1 MRSLFYLA
9 MCVVALFPSYL
20 LASIKLDMHVGAI
33 EVLPVS
39 KVTRVVVGK
48 GGIVSA
54 KVLDDNR
61 LLIIAEEFGQTEIQ
75 IWDEA
80 NNTKKIYVNVDSVNM
95 EQLVEQVRVLVA
107 GLPGVS
113 AKQVGSLVVLEGEVS
128 SETMKQALKLSQV
141 IPNLTSM
148 LSLSPQSVDL
158 KHMIRMDV
166 QIVEM
171 RNNTL
176 KNVGVK
182 WDNSMAGP
190 AYGGVKNFVHNDL
203 FATYSQSDIGDKIV
217 ESIGDVAIGGN
228 GYASFGIVTGL
239 ASQIQLLDEQGDSR
253 TLARPTLST
262 RSGEKAKFLAGG
274 EVPIPI
280 TDSNGGLNVE
290 YKEYGV
296 KLEIE
301 PTSDESGN
309 IVSYVKAE
317 VSAIDPSVTV
327 AGYPG
332 FQTRETESVVNV
344 RNGETLVISGLVNS
358 DMSKS
363 VNKVPLLGD
372 IPILGELFKSRDFI
386 DKKSELVILVT
397 PKIVP
402 IEDESHQN
410 RLKRA
415 KELIGDAEKL
425 EMFNIL
431 D

>member
-1 MRSLFYLA
+1 MRRYFIKLSIFF
-9 MCVVALFPSYL
+9 VLFPTFCF
-20 LASIKLDMHVGAI
+20 ANIKLELHVGSI

-39 KVTRVVVGK
+39 KVTRVVVGQ
-48 GGIVSA
+48 GGVVST

-61 LLIIAEEFGQTEIQ
+61 LLLIAEGAGQTEIQ
-75 IWDEA
+75 IWNA
-80 NNTKKIYVNVDSVNM
+80 TNQTQKIYVNVDPTNM
-95 EQLVEQVRVLVA
+95 NELEQQVQSLVRD
-107 GLPGVS
+107 LPGVK
-113 AKQVGSLVVLEGEVS
+113 ARKLGSLVVLEGEVTADVIAKAES
-128 SETMKQALKLSQV
+128 LSEM

-148 LSLSPQSVDL
+148 LSLAPTTVDL

-176 KNVGVK
+176 KNIGIK
-182 WDNSMAGP
+182 WGSAMAGP
-190 AYGGVKNFVHNDL
+190 AYGGIKNFVTNDI
-203 FATYSQSDIGDKIV
+203 FSVYTENPMGDQIV
-217 ESIGDVAIGGN
+217 DAVGNMAIGN
-228 GYASFGIVTGL
+228 SGYAAFGIATGL
-239 ASQIQLLDEQGDSR
+239 TSQIQLLDEQGDSR
-253 TLARPTLST
+253 TLAEPTLST
-262 RSGEKAKFLAGG
+262 RSGEKARFLAGG

-280 TDSNGGLNVE
+280 VDSNGGLNVE
-290 YKEYGV
+290 YKEYGI

-301 PTSDESGN
+301 PTSDAKGN
-309 IVSYVKAE
+309 IVSFVRAE
-317 VSAIDPSVTV
+317 VSSIDPSVTV
-327 AGYPG
+327 GDYPG

-344 RNGETLVISGLVNS
+344 KNGETLVISGLVSS

-386 DKKSELVILVT
+386 DKKSELIILVT

-402 IEDESHQN
+402 IDDESQQN
-410 RLKRA
+410 RLQRA
-415 KELIGDAEKL
+415 KELIGEANKL